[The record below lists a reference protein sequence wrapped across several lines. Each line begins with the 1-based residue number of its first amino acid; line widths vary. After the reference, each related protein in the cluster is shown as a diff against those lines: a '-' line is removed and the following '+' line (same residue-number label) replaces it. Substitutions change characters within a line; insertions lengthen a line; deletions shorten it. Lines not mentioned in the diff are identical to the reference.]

1 MNWLYIFTNNGTSA
15 IRQLKIG
22 TSEIIMG
29 DINDDGLFNI
39 ADVVTMQKW
48 LLTIPDITLVNW
60 RAGDICEDNR
70 LDVFDLCLMK
80 RMLTEQ

>member
-48 LLTIPDITLVNW
+48 LLAIPDITLVNW

-70 LDVFDLCLMK
+70 LDAFDLCLMK